1 MMKTREF
8 YEKRNGQLV
17 KVQWFYNE
25 SGRISVVTKIK
36 NQIWYR
42 RRYDEEKRGFKSSPV
57 VRFQLQ
63 MKPNKKPITKII
75 NEYEIHKI
83 KKFSD

>member
-1 MMKTREF
+1 MRETMKTREF

-36 NQIWYR
+36 N
-42 RRYDEEKRGFKSSPV
+42 
-57 VRFQLQ
+57 
-63 MKPNKKPITKII
+63 
-75 NEYEIHKI
+75 
-83 KKFSD
+83 